1 MLVEESRYSVSTELV
16 IPKFSEFH
24 SLKRDQLLT
33 DETMESDWHIPNSFV
48 HGLRISDI
56 LDVFFDEEKCNHSL
70 YFDFRTRCALAD
82 FPMG

>member
-1 MLVEESRYSVSTELV
+1 MLVEESRDSVSTKLV

-24 SLKRDQLLT
+24 SLKRDQQLT

-56 LDVFFDEEKCNHSL
+56 LNVFFDEEKCNHQFLFWFSN
-70 YFDFRTRCALAD
+70 YMQWRVFQ
-82 FPMG
+82 